1 MKGFAVRIKPLVH
14 GASITSFAAKEQWRA
29 VRDGKGGRIKDCRS
43 EQDKHGGGLGRVR
56 EIRRAKESGKVSRE
70 ELAITLNKMETN
82 GEKSGHRRM
91 KRRHE

>member
-29 VRDGKGGRIKDCRS
+29 VRDRKGGRIKDCRS
-43 EQDKHGGGLGRVR
+43 EQVKHGGGLGRVR
-56 EIRRAKESGKVSRE
+56 EIRRAKESGKMSRE
-70 ELAITLNKMETN
+70 ELAITLNKMEAN
-82 GEKSGHRRM
+82 GQSGQRRM